1 MQSNESLSFKDFQEI
16 NTEEWKNK
24 IIADLKGKD
33 YAESLVWQ
41 TKEGFEV
48 DPFYNSENLGE
59 AEKNLESIQNSQ
71 LNTENPE
78 FGYRYWFNMQKIV
91 VKDLEIA
98 NKQALKA
105 LQNGAE
111 GIVFYL
117 DSILSSDNLTVL
129 LNNIKMQ
136 YCPVSFYLKKASGEL
151 LQNLLNFTKKAG
163 IEKEKTSGE
172 IICNLSETNEVEF
185 YSVFEQL
192 SLFPGYKFQINLG
205 PSELSYSEETADV
218 LAKVVKLTDSLVE
231 RGLTADKVL
240 KQISIGINLRNNY
253 FFEIARMRALRM
265 LYTEIANCYE
275 VEYQASDLT
284 ISASTTIKIDE
295 ATKEDPYL
303 NMLSNTSQAMSGI
316 IGGCTMLT
324 ILPHNEGIEEVDEF
338 SMHIAR
344 NVSCMLKDES
354 YFDKAVDPAAGSYY
368 LEKLTTQL
376 AEKTWELFQVKA

>member
-1 MQSNESLSFKDFQEI
+1 MQSNESLSFKEFQEI
-16 NTEEWKNK
+16 NSEEWKKK

-33 YAESLVWQ
+33 YEESLVWQ
-41 TKEGFEV
+41 TKEGFKV
-48 DPFYNSENLGE
+48 QPFYNSEDLGE
-59 AEKNLESIQNSQ
+59 AEKDLESIQNSQ
-71 LNTENPE
+71 LNAENPD
-78 FGYRYWFNMQKIV
+78 FGYRYWFNIQKIV

-111 GIVFYL
+111 GIAFYL
-117 DSILSSDNLTVL
+117 DSILSSDNLNVL
-129 LNNIKMQ
+129 LHNIKMQ

-163 IEKEKTSGE
+163 IEKEKASGE
-172 IICNLSETNEVEF
+172 IICNLDETSDAEF
-185 YSVFEQL
+185 QSLFDQL
-192 SLFPGYKFQINLG
+192 SLFPGYKLQINLG
-205 PSELSYSEETADV
+205 TSEESYSAETASI
-218 LAKVVKLTDSLVE
+218 LAKVVKLTDALVE
-231 RGLTADKVL
+231 RGLAAEKVL
-240 KQISIGINLRNNY
+240 QQISIGINLRNNY
-253 FFEIARMRALRM
+253 FFEIARIRALRM
-265 LYTEIANCYE
+265 LFTEVANCYG
-275 VEYQASDLT
+275 VDYKASDLL
-284 ISASTTIKIDE
+284 ISAFTTIKIDE

-344 NVSCMLKDES
+344 NVSCMLKEES
-354 YFDKAVDPAAGSYY
+354 YFDKAADPAAGSYY

-376 AEKTWELFQVKA
+376 AEKTWELFQAKV